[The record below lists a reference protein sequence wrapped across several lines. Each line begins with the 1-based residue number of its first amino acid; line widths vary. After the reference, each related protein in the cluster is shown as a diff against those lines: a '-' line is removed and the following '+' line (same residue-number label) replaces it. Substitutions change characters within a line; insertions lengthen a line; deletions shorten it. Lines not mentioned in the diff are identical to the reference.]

1 MCLGL
6 ALGLSFTQPQV
17 LAAVAAP
24 TYKITFV
31 ANAGFGT
38 MSAQT
43 VGSSGAKLKKNAFKR
58 TNYAF
63 AGWATSTTG
72 TAKYSDAALV
82 KPRTNLKLYAKWIPV
97 NYRIDFY
104 AN

>member
-1 MCLGL
+1 MTNFAHSSIHQATRRLVALLTVLGL
-6 ALGLSFTQPQV
+6 ALGLTLAQPQ
-17 LAAVAAP
+17 LLEAVAAP

-72 TAKYSDAALV
+72 KAK
-82 KPRTNLKLYAKWIPV
+82 
-97 NYRIDFY
+97 
-104 AN
+104 